1 MKYIAIKLSFL
12 SIFCF
17 SCNKI
22 PINTGCGIVR
32 CPTETRSVTINTVD
46 SNNQGIE
53 AVKIEAVNFRTGKT
67 YKDLQ
72 NHMNI
77 GFGKI
82 FSYRLFSAPTDFAE
96 SGDPVQVMITSG
108 TGKIVRVSMT
118 VSGGKCACSVKL
130 ISGPETINIE

>member
-1 MKYIAIKLSFL
+1 M
-12 SIFCF
+12 
-17 SCNKI
+17 
-22 PINTGCGIVR
+22 
-32 CPTETRSVTINTVD
+32 TINTVD